1 MDMRTNTECQVP
13 TKAALSQVNDDGA
26 SVFDTEIIMRV
37 CHRQEGGLLQHPTE
51 HSVKYLEPC
60 YPATPR

>member
-26 SVFDTEIIMRV
+26 SVFDTEIIMRA

-51 HSVKYLEPC
+51 QIP
-60 YPATPR
+60 